1 MTEKTVGVRERTSY
15 SIEEKSIVVKY
26 ALENGRNAAARHFSL
41 NAPMIGRW
49 IKQRDKWEK
58 ENKKSK
64 HIGSGRKAYYPKAEE
79 KLYNWIIEQRKKGL
93 AVNYTSI
100 KLQMYKI
107 LKEPTIQVL
116 YPMGEHEF
124 QGTLSWIHLFMKRFD
139 LSLRKRTKISQK
151 LPEDLEEK
159 IEEFRRFIIRL
170 RTQYN
175 FELNSIFNMDETPVW
190 FDMAGNIT
198 VNNKGDKTVHIRTTG
213 NDKNRFTVVLTC
225 SAGKKIFILY
235 FLNYFILILLIL
247 LILFYFL

>member
-1 MTEKTVGVRERTSY
+1 MTKKKVGVRERTSY
-15 SIEEKSIVVKY
+15 SIEEKLIVVKY
-26 ALENGRNAAARHFSL
+26 ALENGRNAAARNFDL

-49 IKQRDKWEK
+49 IKQSNNWEK

-64 HIGSGRKAYYPKAEE
+64 HIGSGRKAFYPKAEE

-93 AVNYTSI
+93 AVNYTSV

-107 LKEPTIQVL
+107 LKEPTIQAL

-139 LSLRKRTKISQK
+139 LSLRRKTKISQK
-151 LPEDLEEK
+151 LPEDTEEK
-159 IEEFRRFIIRL
+159 MEEFRRFIIRL

-175 FELNSIFNMDETPVW
+175 FDLNSIFNMDETPIW
-190 FDMAGNIT
+190 FDMAGNMT

-225 SAGKKIFILY
+225 SAGKKNFLFVFI
-235 FLNYFILILLIL
+235 
-247 LILFYFL
+247 